1 MKVKKSAHFRMQRSF
16 VMLTTILTIVVLLFF
31 ACGDTSDGEVA
42 LSSTNSGSSDDA
54 KYASLKGEVRID
66 GSSTV
71 FPISEAVAEEFSK
84 VSKVRVNVAFS

>member
-1 MKVKKSAHFRMQRSF
+1 
-16 VMLTTILTIVVLLFF
+16 MLTTILTIVVLLFF